1 MEKPLVVATYVLTPE
16 GREAV
21 HEILCEMA
29 NYLADEHYALCGLVT
44 DAITDLNCDD
54 SFEDDVDLLENV
66 INNSIDLFQ
75 PDDCLEGGYYWPR
88 PVSSGDLPIEAM
100 YEQVEAYECRQ
111 TVVAFLIAMN
121 ETGDL

>member
-1 MEKPLVVATYVLTPE
+1 MEKPLVIATYVLTPE

-29 NYLADEHYALCGLVT
+29 NYLAEDHYALCGLAT
-44 DAITDLNCDD
+44 DVITHLNCNDRY
-54 SFEDDVDLLENV
+54 EDDAGLLEQV
-66 INNSIDLFQ
+66 INRSIDFFR
-75 PDDCLEGGYYWPR
+75 PGDCPECGYYWPR
-88 PVSSGDLPIEAM
+88 PVSSGDISLGTM
-100 YEQVEAYECRQ
+100 YEQLEAYEGRM

>member
-1 MEKPLVVATYVLTPE
+1 MEKPLVIATYVLTPE

-29 NYLADEHYALCGLVT
+29 NYLAEDHYALCGLVT
-44 DAITDLNCDD
+44 DVVSDLNCNDHYGND
-54 SFEDDVDLLENV
+54 ADLLENV
-66 INNSIDLFQ
+66 INNGIDLFQ
-75 PDDCLEGGYYWPR
+75 PDDCPEGGYYWPR
-88 PVSSGDLPIEAM
+88 PVSSGDISTELL
-100 YEQVEAYECRQ
+100 YEQLEAYECRM